1 MTKILRTAALL
12 GAAGLLAACT
22 DPYGNPNTVATGA
35 TVGALTGAAA
45 GQLAGGDTRS
55 TAAGAAAGMAAG
67 IATGAIVEGQAT
79 R

>member
-1 MTKILRTAALL
+1 MNKCLKISALL
-12 GAAGLLAACT
+12 AAAGVLAACT

-45 GQLAGGDTRS
+45 GQLVGGNRTS